1 MSASPPIINMGN
13 KKQVHFFERVRIR
26 EIRKPPSEEF
36 SLSDDSYG
44 NIDSHSECEY
54 HMDLEGD
61 TDFGD
66 YHQTSLTEGRR
77 ILTGKHSS
85 NNHIVDFSGKVY
97 ASSHHDSKFML
108 LPKMDRRWQS
118 FSSSTSPSLSN
129 RAESDNGD
137 DENDIDD
144 DELPVQ
150 PLSSSSLNSEM
161 KGARS
166 VLLSPGSNLGKIQ
179 EDDGSHYFRPHP
191 SSVPAPPRRITSSES
206 LAKFRASLPP
216 LPEICSNDSM
226 RSRRKVTSAPALN
239 RFRFRSRKSTVSIA
253 ESRNATFGSSTST
266 SNNKPPSLPSRS
278 QKLMDRINGSSSSDK
293 RNVIARS
300 SDKRYAVARSI
311 NSNSNSNIIIDTS
324 TSSRDTCATSSSEDL
339 TDIPDDDIKSEDETE
354 EFSFP
359 LHGITQSEE
368 FCTTPTRR
376 TRRRQKNFQKRGTG
390 RGGNSPRNSP
400 PHAHAHKTL
409 GPLSEDFSIQ
419 QRETQSEEFFPSSP
433 STNRRSLLQR
443 GMGSLRSL
451 TKSPRSRRRKNDL
464 PPVRPRR
471 ISSVRHLQ
479 IDDI

>member
-1 MSASPPIINMGN
+1 MGN

-26 EIRKPPSEEF
+26 EIRKQPSEEF

-44 NIDSHSECEY
+44 NTECDY

-61 TDFGD
+61 SDFGD

-97 ASSHHDSKFML
+97 ASSHHDPQRERPQFPSKFML

-118 FSSSTSPSLSN
+118 SSSSTSPSLST

-137 DENDIDD
+137 DEN

-166 VLLSPGSNLGKIQ
+166 ILLSPNSNLERIQ
-179 EDDGSHYFRPHP
+179 EKGGRHYFRPHP

-206 LAKFRASLPP
+206 LAKFRSSLPP
-216 LPEICSNDSM
+216 LPEVHSNDSM
-226 RSRRKVTSAPALN
+226 RSRRKVTSAPSLN

-253 ESRNATFGSSTST
+253 ESRNATFGSSTS
-266 SNNKPPSLPSRS
+266 NNKPPSLPSRS
-278 QKLMDRINGSSSSDK
+278 KKLLDRINGSSSSDR

-300 SDKRYAVARSI
+300 SDKRYVVARSI
-311 NSNSNSNIIIDTS
+311 SSNSSIIIDSS

-339 TDIPDDDIKSEDETE
+339 TDIPDDDINSEDETE

-359 LHGITQSEE
+359 LHGVTQSEE

-376 TRRRQKNFQKRGTG
+376 TRRLQKNFQKRGTG
-390 RGGNSPRNSP
+390 TGGISPRDSP
-400 PHAHAHKTL
+400 VRTHVHTL
-409 GPLSEDFSIQ
+409 GPLSEDFSIH
-419 QRETQSEEFFPSSP
+419 QRETQSEEFFSSSP

-479 IDDI
+479 LDEI